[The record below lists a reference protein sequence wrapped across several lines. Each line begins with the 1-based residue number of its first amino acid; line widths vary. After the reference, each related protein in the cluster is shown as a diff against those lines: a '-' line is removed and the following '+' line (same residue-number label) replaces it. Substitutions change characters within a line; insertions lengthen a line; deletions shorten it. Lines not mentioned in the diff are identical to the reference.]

1 MNARGIKPIRRLINM
16 FGALAYSL
24 LIFTYAVIVGAGL
37 LWLARSGLLMQL
49 GVSPE
54 TVQPALA
61 PPTTPSDTTPRAVPF
76 LLQVV
81 QLVLMSVMTVAVLG
95 VVVMLPYWLGRCG
108 SYLLKRSI
116 RLCHSQ
122 VTLATLLFGKI
133 LACGIGTVPVLI
145 MAMYDARQWPI
156 AAVLLGVITVALV
169 LFATQHYLA
178 KSSEVVEAK
187 DVW

>member
-1 MNARGIKPIRRLINM
+1 MNARSIKPVRRLINM

-54 TVQPALA
+54 TVQPA
-61 PPTTPSDTTPRAVPF
+61 PTTPSDTTPRAVPF
-76 LLQVV
+76 PLQVV

-145 MAMYDARQWPI
+145 MAMYDDARQWPI